1 MKNRVPFLIAII
13 FIIQLNVGC
22 GTSQNAVKTAR
33 EITVDDEGPRN
44 SSPSDI
50 AQREEIHP
58 IVGNDRDVHGC
69 IRSAGYCWSQVQG
82 RCLQLFNEGL
92 ALMPPVDQALPTDS
106 DSPFDA
112 IMQSFLIFSSD
123 SNRVE
128 LFMPNKEPM
137 LFHKTASN
145 NISGTWISGNYKIES
160 QNNLFIVKQNMEII
174 LKQY

>member
-22 GTSQNAVKTAR
+22 GTSQNAVKTAS
-33 EITVDDEGPRN
+33 EITVEDEGLRN

-58 IVGNDRDVHGC
+58 IVGNDRDVNGC
-69 IRSAGYCWSQVQG
+69 IRSAGYIWSQVQG
-82 RCLQLFNEGL
+82 RCLQLFNEGIKL
-92 ALMPPVDQALPTDS
+92 LPVENAISNNPETQN
-106 DSPFDA
+106 DA
-112 IMQSFLIFSSD
+112 VFNSFIIFSSD
-123 SNRVE
+123 SMRAE
-128 LFMPNKEPM
+128 LFLPNKEPM

>member
-13 FIIQLNVGC
+13 FIIQLNFGC

-33 EITVDDEGPRN
+33 EITVEDEGPRN

-50 AQREEIHP
+50 AEREEIHP
-58 IVGNDRDVHGC
+58 IVGNDRDVNGC
-69 IRSAGYCWSQVQG
+69 IRSAGYSWSQVQG
-82 RCLQLFNEGL
+82 RCLQLFNEGIKL
-92 ALMPPVDQALPTDS
+92 LPVENTISNNPETQSGAA
-106 DSPFDA
+106 F
-112 IMQSFLIFSSD
+112 QSFIVFSSD
-123 SNRVE
+123 SMRAE
-128 LFMPNKEPM
+128 LFLPNKEPM

>member
-1 MKNRVPFLIAII
+1 MKNRALFLIAII
-13 FIIQLNVGC
+13 FIIQLNFGC

-33 EITVDDEGPRN
+33 EITVEDEGLRN

-69 IRSAGYCWSQVQG
+69 IRSAGYTWSQVQG

-92 ALMPPVDQALPTDS
+92 VLMPPDEQTLSTDT
-106 DSPFDA
+106 DSPFGA
-112 IMQSFLIFSSD
+112 IMQSFLIFSAD

-128 LFMPNKEPM
+128 LFMPNKEAIF
-137 LFHKTASN
+137 FHKTVSQGDIKN
-145 NISGTWISGNYKIES
+145 WIADNYKIEL
-160 QNNLFIVKQNMEII
+160 QNSKFIVKQNMDII

>member
-13 FIIQLNVGC
+13 FIIQLNFGC

-33 EITVDDEGPRN
+33 EITVEDEGPRI

-50 AQREEIHP
+50 AEREEIHP
-58 IVGNDRDVHGC
+58 IVGNDRDVNGC
-69 IRSAGYCWSQVQG
+69 IRSAGYTWSQVQG
-82 RCLQLFNEGL
+82 RCLQLFNEGIKL
-92 ALMPPVDQALPTDS
+92 LPVENAISNNPENQN
-106 DSPFDA
+106 DA
-112 IMQSFLIFSSD
+112 VFNSFIIFSSD
-123 SNRVE
+123 SMRAE
-128 LFMPNKEPM
+128 LFLPNKEPM